1 MNQITPHTKDHEHE
15 ISSNV
20 LSNIFQP
27 IGIHTNQ
34 LDEQFL
40 IIERKKSIE
49 EKPIIIPTTLL
60 AHGRDNVL
68 SEHLVKNGVTE
79 ILYFKIA
86 EVKKSLIHFFN
97 ICKISK
103 TIIIEKEGFHQFKTS
118 HGDFRLFVKNGK
130 IHFAD
135 KIPNEYQIKLIGDAT
150 KKFKSKDTLE
160 FFNKKFTPI
169 LKTSPRLLIALIFSL
184 AAYFYKSFGIS
195 PLSLILVGP
204 TSIGKSVIQNF
215 VGNIVKGDAQVT
227 PVNATKTGIH
237 DYCSEQGTYCV
248 YLEDAQGKDA
258 VEPII
263 NLIMDVG
270 NQAKRM
276 RSKRGSFNSIPAKNM
291 ECTLLISAEKDLIET
306 AFEYKFNLY
315 NGVLSRIFSI
325 HPGKYGMFDDLCGFS
340 KSSDLVDFIK
350 DNGNKFSSILGD
362 AVISSVAKNL
372 ENKKERFNSIKKTIK
387 SKIIK
392 ASEISDDLSGQDD
405 RILNGLVFCAFVG
418 RMAISYKHLNLR
430 KEDIDNAIGNLF
442 KEHLIRKTKN
452 SINPQEKEK
461 LIIKI
466 IRNSIKNNM
475 SKILPFKKYHLLPK
489 NNVIGLHLKDDFN
502 DLYLIK
508 PEKFKELIGDH
519 WNNQAFKQLY
529 EKGLII
535 SSKNRGHQYQ
545 KRLPNDERASFI
557 AISASI
563 LDD

>member
-160 FFNKKFTPI
+160 SFNKKFTPI

-248 YLEDAQGKDA
+248 NLEDAQGKDA

-350 DNGNKFSSILGD
+350 DNGNKFSSVLGD

-392 ASEISDDLSGQDD
+392 ASEISDDLNGQDD

-442 KEHLIRKTKN
+442 KEHLTRKTKN
-452 SINPQEKEK
+452 SIDPQEKEK

-475 SKILPFKKYHLLPK
+475 SKILPFKKYHLLQK

-519 WNNQAFKQLY
+519 WNNQAFKQLS

-535 SSKNRGHQYQ
+535 SSKDRGHQYQ

>member
-1 MNQITPHTKDHEHE
+1 M
-15 ISSNV
+15 
-20 LSNIFQP
+20 
-27 IGIHTNQ
+27 
-34 LDEQFL
+34 
-40 IIERKKSIE
+40 
-49 EKPIIIPTTLL
+49 
-60 AHGRDNVL
+60 
-68 SEHLVKNGVTE
+68 
-79 ILYFKIA
+79 
-86 EVKKSLIHFFN
+86 
-97 ICKISK
+97 
-103 TIIIEKEGFHQFKTS
+103 
-118 HGDFRLFVKNGK
+118 
-130 IHFAD
+130 
-135 KIPNEYQIKLIGDAT
+135 
-150 KKFKSKDTLE
+150 
-160 FFNKKFTPI
+160 
-169 LKTSPRLLIALIFSL
+169 LIALIFSL

-248 YLEDAQGKDA
+248 NLEDAQGKDA

-350 DNGNKFSSILGD
+350 DNGNKFSSVLGD

-392 ASEISDDLSGQDD
+392 ASEISDDLNGQDD

-442 KEHLIRKTKN
+442 KEHLTRKTKN
-452 SINPQEKEK
+452 SIDPQEKEK

-475 SKILPFKKYHLLPK
+475 SKILPFKKYHLLQK

-508 PEKFKELIGDH
+508 PEKFKELIGGH
-519 WNNQAFKQLY
+519 WNNQAFKQLS

-535 SSKNRGHQYQ
+535 SSKDRGHQYQ